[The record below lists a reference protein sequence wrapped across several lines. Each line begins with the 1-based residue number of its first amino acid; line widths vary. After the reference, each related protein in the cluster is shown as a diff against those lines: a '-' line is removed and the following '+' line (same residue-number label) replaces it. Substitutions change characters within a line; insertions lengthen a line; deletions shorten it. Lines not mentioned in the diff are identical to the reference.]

1 MSRSS
6 TISRRTSKSQRRTR
20 KGGRKGRAKPQRL
33 LPFALIAAG
42 ALLLVGILG
51 YLFLRPGAGAAAF
64 DFESAKVAYD
74 EPLHAVHEMDM
85 PGMNMSKPIPFLPAD
100 GPQPVMLI
108 PTTFYD
114 FGSIGPTEV
123 VTKEFIIANV
133 GDAPLTISRAY
144 TTCGCTTAD
153 FTSAVIP
160 PGEISI
166 VTLRLDAGFHDV
178 RGQTVRR
185 GLIIEN
191 NDPKNSNVE
200 IWVRASVRAQP

>member
-1 MSRSS
+1 MSRSP
-6 TISRRTSKSQRRTR
+6 TISRRTPKPQRRAR
-20 KGGRKGRAKPQRL
+20 KGGRKRRSKQQRL
-33 LPFALIAAG
+33 LPIALIAAG

-51 YLFLRPGAGAAAF
+51 YLLFQSGAETRAF

-85 PGMNMSKPIPFLPAD
+85 PGMNMSKPIPYLPPD
-100 GPQPVMLI
+100 GPQPAIYI

-166 VTLRLDAGFHDV
+166 VTIRLDAGFHDV

-191 NDPKNSNVE
+191 NDPKNSNME